1 MSVIQRKT
9 SWYYRFKVMKKEY
22 NGVCI
27 NCETKKEAEAYEAK
41 IRKEVEVIRHHRTV
55 ASIVEDYKMEL
66 SGGEPIALRDAFAMA
81 LAKPSK
87 HVRTERV
94 LNQKKAKWDDFRK
107 FMESTYP
114 EIEHLAQVRKPHCEA
129 YISYLINN
137 GRFDKN
143 ISFFVPPKVETRG
156 LRRRVTEPKI
166 ISYDTSHK
174 ITGRT
179 IKDYAT
185 EIKWVFNSLAEEA
198 GVVRNPMDGVTIP
211 IAEATDREIFTEDE
225 LALIRDNLKFDD
237 FCRPLF
243 TVAAMTGLTEG
254 DICTLKWS
262 EIHPLEM
269 AIRRRRRKT
278 GVLLEVPLTETLMN
292 FLSGYPKISEYV
304 FPEHA
309 ETYLKRGS
317 DVSRRIKMFLNRLGI
332 ENTKKVEGH
341 RAVST
346 KDLHS
351 MRHVFCFYAGQAG
364 IPLTTV
370 QSIVGHMTPEMTRH
384 YSRHDSVA
392 SKQKAIEKLPEFL
405 LFADDTKR
413 KPMITS
419 VEWDDTSAERR
430 ELIKLAKH
438 LPIAKVQEILKL
450 LK

>member
-1 MSVIQRKT
+1 MSVIQRNNR
-9 SWYYRFKVMKKEY
+9 WYYRFKQLKKEY

-27 NCETKKEAEAYEAK
+27 NCASKKEAEAYEAK
-41 IRKEVEVIRHHRTV
+41 IRKEVEVLRHHKTV
-55 ASIVEDYKMEL
+55 ASLVEDYKMEL
-66 SGGEPIALRDAFAMA
+66 SGGEPIALKEAFAMA

-87 HVRTERV
+87 HVRTEKV
-94 LNQKKAKWDDFRK
+94 LTQKKARWDDFRK

-129 YISYLINN
+129 YVSYLINN
-137 GRFDKN
+137 GRFDKS
-143 ISFFVPPKVETRG
+143 ITFFVPPKVETRG
-156 LRRRVTEPKI
+156 LRRRVTEPRI
-166 ISYDTSHK
+166 VSYDTSHK

-179 IKDYAT
+179 IKDYAA

-198 GVVRNPMDGVTIP
+198 GVVRNPMDGVIIP
-211 IAEATDREIFTEDE
+211 VSEAIDREIFTEDE
-225 LALIRDNLKFDD
+225 LALIRDNLRFDD

-262 EIHPLEM
+262 EICTLEKV
-269 AIRRRRRKT
+269 IRRRRRKT
-278 GVLLEVPLTETLMN
+278 GVLLEVPLTEALLR
-292 FLSGYPKISEYV
+292 FLRSYPKVGEYV

-309 ETYLKRGS
+309 ATYLKRSS
-317 DVSRRIKMFLNRLGI
+317 DVSRRIKSFLNRLGI

-364 IPLTTV
+364 IPITTV

-392 SKQKAIEKLPEFL
+392 SKQKAIEKLPVFL
-405 LFADDTKR
+405 SFVDDKQG
-413 KPMITS
+413 KKYK
-419 VEWDDTSAERR
+419 ELDWEDERL
-430 ELIKLAKH
+430 ELIELVKH
-438 LPIAKVQEILKL
+438 LPIEKVRELLESLK
-450 LK
+450 